1 MEQMAFDARAWLVW
15 VLSAAAVTMIVRN
28 PLYTLIL
35 LLVSRIV
42 DAACSRPHS
51 DLQLPFWRIAGLIL
65 LFSGLFSAHFIHQGD
80 LVLLRLPS
88 GWPLVGGPI
97 TVEALAAGAAN
108 GLLLLTL
115 LSFFVAFNRIVP
127 VSALAR
133 LAPRAFQDLGV
144 VVLISLT
151 YVPETVRHMRR
162 IREAQAVRGHQ
173 VRGLRDWQPLVV
185 PLLVGGMER
194 AMALAEAMVSRG
206 FGAARGRRQPPW
218 VLAGLAAALVFIL
231 AGWVLLLWWGWP
243 GWMLLIAGA
252 ASIVALLWHAGKR
265 APATRYRPRPW
276 QTQDTLLLLAALLP
290 LGLSLFPLP
299 AGGREALFWSALPRL
314 TWPPFDPLLGVAF
327 LLLAIPAVAG
337 RPQRRTAAREGRY
350 DIH

>member
-1 MEQMAFDARAWLVW
+1 
-15 VLSAAAVTMIVRN
+15 
-28 PLYTLIL
+28 
-35 LLVSRIV
+35 
-42 DAACSRPHS
+42 
-51 DLQLPFWRIAGLIL
+51 
-65 LFSGLFSAHFIHQGD
+65 
-80 LVLLRLPS
+80 
-88 GWPLVGGPI
+88 
-97 TVEALAAGAAN
+97 
-108 GLLLLTL
+108 LLTL

-133 LAPRAFQDLGV
+133 LAPRALQDFGV

-218 VLAGLAAALVFIL
+218 VLAGLATALVFIL
-231 AGWVLLLWWGWP
+231 AGWMLLLWWGWP

-276 QTQDTLLLLAALLP
+276 QAQDMLLLLVALLP
-290 LGLSLFPLP
+290 LGPCLFPLL
-299 AGGREALFWSALPRL
+299 AGGWEARPLFFSYISAPS
-314 TWPPFDPLLGVAF
+314 
-327 LLLAIPAVAG
+327 
-337 RPQRRTAAREGRY
+337 
-350 DIH
+350 